1 MNGHRLEVAD
11 VFREH
16 ETDFFEHYG
25 DSLSIDQRRAYEA
38 IVTCRTQAL
47 GGHVEQCNACGFERI
62 AYNSCRNRHCPKCQA
77 SARAKWTNARTE
89 ELLPIPYF
97 HVVFTLPQEIGPI
110 ALQNQRV
117 VYGILF
123 RAAAETLQE
132 LAADP
137 KHLGAEIGV
146 LSVLHTWG
154 QTLVYHPHLHCVV
167 TGGGL
172 SFDHTEWIPCK
183 RSGKKKKRFF
193 IHVKILGKVFRGKFI
208 DFLKQAYEQGDLQ
221 FHGQIA
227 RLAKASAFEN
237 YLHRSVRHDWV
248 VYSKRPFESATPVLK
263 YLARYTHRVAISNSR
278 LIDMENGK
286 VRFHWKDYAHGGKQK
301 IMKLEAN
308 EFIRRFLLHIVPNG
322 FMRIRYYGF
331 LANRF
336 RKEKLELCR
345 QLLGVE
351 PVKAV
356 EATEVVGSPASDSPT
371 EATSQERRCPKCEQG
386 VMEVVE
392 RFPRQRRAQP
402 GSSHSPR
409 SPPLA
414 RSA

>member
-16 ETDFFEHYG
+16 ETEFFEQYG
-25 DSLSIDQRRAYEA
+25 KSSLDQCRAYEA
-38 IVTCRTQAL
+38 IVACRTQML
-47 GGHVEQCNACGFERI
+47 GGHIEQCNACGYERI

-77 SARAKWTNARTE
+77 SARAKWSNARTE

-97 HVVFTLPQEIGPI
+97 HVVFTLPQELGPI

-132 LAADP
+132 LAANP

-172 SFDHTEWIPCK
+172 SPDRTRWIHCK
-183 RSGKKKKRFF
+183 RSRKKKRFF

-208 DFLKQAYEQGDLQ
+208 DFLKQAYEQGELQ
-221 FHGQIA
+221 FHGGMA
-227 RLAKASAFEN
+227 RQAKASTFEN
-237 YLHRSVRHDWV
+237 YLNRSVRHNWV
-248 VYSKRPFESATPVLK
+248 VYSKRPFESAAPVVK

-278 LIDMENGK
+278 LINLENGK
-286 VRFHWKDYAHGGKQK
+286 VRFHWKDYAHGAKQK
-301 IMKLEAN
+301 IMELDAM

-336 RKEKLELCR
+336 RKEKLDLCR
-345 QLLGVE
+345 QLLGVDRNE
-351 PVKAV
+351 TAEIVDDKSSELQAQV
-356 EATEVVGSPASDSPT
+356 
-371 EATSQERRCPKCEQG
+371 TSQEQRCPKCEKG
-386 VMEVVE
+386 VMEIIE
-392 RFPRQRRAQP
+392 RIPRQRRETYIA
-402 GSSHSPR
+402 SRAPR